1 MQSLFLCRFNGSF
14 ATTTCARQ
22 GDELISIISSERS
35 LVTSCCIKSWSSL
48 LQRLDLLAIGFQ
60 SGTRFENRDGS
71 SIVAAEIAQI
81 GVEFGIINSGF
92 LNPNSM
98 VTLSCSFWK
107 SWPRMMSLQRSLR
120 TPRRVDL

>member
-48 LQRLDLLAIGFQ
+48 LKRLDLLAIGLQ
-60 SGTRFENRDGS
+60 SGSRFENRDGS
-71 SIVAAEIAQI
+71 SIVAAEMAQI
-81 GVEFGIINSGF
+81 GVEFGIHSGF
-92 LNPNSM
+92 LPPNSM

-107 SWPRMMSLQRSLR
+107 SWPRMMSLQRCLR